1 MTSNEIKTCTFGRNK
16 LGPYRYRL
24 TRGIHF
30 LLDGA
35 LAAAD
40 ASSLETFGKGR
51 VSCVCLYIV

>member
-1 MTSNEIKTCTFGRNK
+1 MTGNEVEACTFGRDK

-35 LAAAD
+35 LAAAG

-51 VSCVCLYIV
+51 ISCVCLHIG